1 VLGQPRG
8 LGDEEEVALAALLL
22 IVALELAQL
31 LRERLVLDV
40 VKEPLGVG
48 DDRVPLLLRA
58 AGRREGGRDGL
69 SGGLIGGE

>member
-1 VLGQPRG
+1 VLCQPRG

-22 IVALELAQL
+22 VVALELAQL

-40 VKEPLGVG
+40 VEEPLRVG

-58 AGRREGGRDGL
+58 AGRREGRREGGREGRT
-69 SGGLIGGE
+69 G